1 MTKKLS
7 ITIPTLQKRPE
18 FLYQLVNSL
27 VKDDSV
33 GEVIV
38 IDNSTKG
45 LDFNNE
51 KVRVIIPQEN
61 LFVNR
66 SWNLGVQ
73 ESKYDYIGIFNDDI
87 CIPEGFCSKIIEKIS
102 DEIGVI
108 GTNGYSMI
116 NKSYEPETITDNSFE
131 LEEVPYTT
139 FNYGVMLFMHKNN
152 YYQIPE
158 ELKIFYGDD
167 YLFVMN
173 QKHKRKNYVI
183 ENLKMYHYGS
193 LSSKAFSDLIKKEN
207 SLFNKFTLSIWDR
220 LFSIKRTRTKLVI
233 RFLGISYGIKKEDL
247 RQKNSIHDLSL
258 GE

>member
-7 ITIPTLQKRPE
+7 IIIPTLQKRPE

-51 KVRVIIPQEN
+51 KVKVIIPQEN

-87 CIPEGFCSKIIEKIS
+87 CIPEGFCSKII
-102 DEIGVI
+102 
-108 GTNGYSMI
+108 
-116 NKSYEPETITDNSFE
+116 
-131 LEEVPYTT
+131 
-139 FNYGVMLFMHKNN
+139 
-152 YYQIPE
+152 
-158 ELKIFYGDD
+158 
-167 YLFVMN
+167 
-173 QKHKRKNYVI
+173 
-183 ENLKMYHYGS
+183 
-193 LSSKAFSDLIKKEN
+193 
-207 SLFNKFTLSIWDR
+207 
-220 LFSIKRTRTKLVI
+220 
-233 RFLGISYGIKKEDL
+233 
-247 RQKNSIHDLSL
+247 
-258 GE
+258 

>member
-7 ITIPTLQKRPE
+7 IIIPTLQKRPE

-87 CIPEGFCSKIIEKIS
+87 CISEGFCSKIIEKIS
-102 DEIGVI
+102 NEIGVI

-131 LEEVPYTT
+131 IEEVPYTT
-139 FNYGVMLFMHKNN
+139 FNYGVMLFLHKNN

>member
-7 ITIPTLQKRPE
+7 IIIPTLQKRPE

-51 KVRVIIPQEN
+51 KVKVIIPQEN

-87 CIPEGFCSKIIEKIS
+87 CIPEDFCSKIIEKIS
-102 DEIGVI
+102 DKIGVI

-152 YYQIPE
+152 YYQIPK